1 MTMPQQPHSGN
12 AFSNTPPSQPQPW
25 AGADGQPSMAP
36 PTGPAPTGGTKDS
49 RVRLIAA
56 GAAVL
61 SVLLIGVV
69 GYAVW
74 DRYVREDSGV
84 AACKAMSEG
93 RQPDGS
99 EDAGEDAK
107 LTEAQYR
114 EARKVFEDSRH
125 EKIREH
131 GTALMDIVW
140 QVDQMNDDEALG
152 ALAFMGPL
160 GTHMTGLQTACA
172 DQGVILNL
180 NQD

>member
-1 MTMPQQPHSGN
+1 M
-12 AFSNTPPSQPQPW
+12 
-25 AGADGQPSMAP
+25 
-36 PTGPAPTGGTKDS
+36 
-49 RVRLIAA
+49 
-56 GAAVL
+56 
-61 SVLLIGVV
+61 LLIGVV